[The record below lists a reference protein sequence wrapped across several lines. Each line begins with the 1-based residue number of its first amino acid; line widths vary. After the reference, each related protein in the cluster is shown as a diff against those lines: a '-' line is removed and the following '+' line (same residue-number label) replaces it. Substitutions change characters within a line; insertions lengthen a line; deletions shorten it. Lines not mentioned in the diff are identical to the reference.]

1 MIRLGKSEGGS
12 VNVHWIISAYLR
24 GPVMMAYSWP
34 CGKIVILSEM
44 SQTSSFL
51 SAAPPL
57 STTEIGPFPPRRKSA
72 AKVATV
78 RFYNLRRVRADLSP
92 SSELAEPR
100 EKR

>member
-1 MIRLGKSEGGS
+1 M
-12 VNVHWIISAYLR
+12 NVHWIISAYLR

-57 STTEIGPFPPRRKSA
+57 SIEIRPFLRASKIHRENCRGSLIYNAFELICRRRPR
-72 AKVATV
+72 
-78 RFYNLRRVRADLSP
+78 
-92 SSELAEPR
+92 
-100 EKR
+100 